1 MKTFILIITEI
12 IFGYCIVITIL
23 YHLEK
28 PKDPCEYQM
37 ICTDEG
43 YYISDDDRPVGF
55 IPAGNSALDSIM
67 IDDNQ

>member
-1 MKTFILIITEI
+1 MNKALNI
-12 IFGYCIVITIL
+12 IVILTMGIIIGL
-23 YHLEK
+23 LFSTLMH

-43 YYISDDDRPVGF
+43 YYISDSDRPVGF
-55 IPAGNSALDSIM
+55 IPLGNSALDSIM